1 MKTIQ
6 FAIISCLTLLFM
18 NTQSSSAAGAVQISY
33 TVTFPEAQAHYA
45 DVEMNISGLSQSTL
59 DLKMPVWT
67 PGSYLVREF
76 AKNIESF
83 SAETNGKMLAAP
95 KVTKNCWR
103 INSSGLSNITVK
115 YRVYCFEISVR
126 TSFVD
131 AAHGFLHLPPCV
143 ALDLGLL
150 HVLGPY

>member
-1 MKTIQ
+1 MKTIKLPGPLLL
-6 FAIISCLTLLFM
+6 ILLFM
-18 NTQSSSAAGAVQISY
+18 NAPTTKAAAAVEISY

-45 DVEMNISGLSQSTL
+45 DVEMNISGLNQNTL

-83 SAETNGKMLAAP
+83 TVSANGKEISAP
-95 KVTKNCWR
+95 KINKNTWH
-103 INSSGLSNITVK
+103 INTMGVSALTVK

-126 TSFVD
+126 T
-131 AAHGFLHLPPCV
+131 
-143 ALDLGLL
+143 
-150 HVLGPY
+150 